1 MSFTKDAHQQA
12 LKVVNNLYIRA
23 IAKDDETMVQKWGAE
38 RSRILEVLTN
48 WKDNNA
54 DR

>member
-1 MSFTKDAHQQA
+1 MALTKQAHQQA

-23 IAKDDETMVQKWGAE
+23 IAKDNTFMINKWGAE

-48 WKDNNA
+48 WEDNNA
-54 DR
+54 DC

>member
-1 MSFTKDAHQQA
+1 MKLTKAAHQQA
-12 LKVVNNLYIRA
+12 LQVVNNLYIRS
-23 IAKDDETMVQKWGAE
+23 IAKDNTVMIAKWGAE
-38 RSRILEVLTN
+38 RNRITEVLIN

>member
-1 MSFTKDAHQQA
+1 MELTKQAHQQA

-23 IAKDDETMVQKWGAE
+23 IDKDDETMVQKWGAE

>member
-1 MSFTKDAHQQA
+1 MALTKQAHKDALQ
-12 LKVVNNLYIRA
+12 VVNNLYIRA
-23 IAKDDETMVQKWGAE
+23 IAKDNTVMIAKWGAE
-38 RSRILEVLTN
+38 RNRLTEVLIN